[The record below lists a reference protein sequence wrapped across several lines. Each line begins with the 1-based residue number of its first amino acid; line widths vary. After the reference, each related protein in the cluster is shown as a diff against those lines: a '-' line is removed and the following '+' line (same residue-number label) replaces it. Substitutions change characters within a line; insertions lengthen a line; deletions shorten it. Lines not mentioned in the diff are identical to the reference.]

1 MELGTYIY
9 KSHSFVRCQNKLTKI
24 NTDFEHIKMF
34 GETGSESDY
43 ALLESITQHLLS
55 NDIDNTTTSFSA
67 NVYDNNYNNINNK
80 PLYCRSSS
88 FSSLFLTE
96 SWGDLPLKV
105 DDNEDMVV
113 YSALRDA
120 VINGWVPLCQSNDIT
135 GTTSMMMMTTATTTT
150 AATTKNND
158 LNIVDLE
165 NTHHHVGG
173 EAREVH
179 TQKSGTNFRG
189 VRRRP
194 WGKYAAEIRDP
205 KKNGARVW
213 LGTFEVAED
222 AALAYDKAA
231 FKMRGSKAKLNFPHL
246 IGSSSECDQ
255 PVRVGVKRGSAEPST
270 LTLKPELKK
279 NKFVGSSAAHEAGS
293 NVETLLDVF
302 ELRSAMANTWPHVLG

>member
-1 MELGTYIY
+1 
-9 KSHSFVRCQNKLTKI
+9 
-24 NTDFEHIKMF
+24 MF
-34 GETGSESDY
+34 GETGSASDY

-55 NDIDNTTTSFSA
+55 NDIDNTSATSSSA

-80 PLYCRSSS
+80 PLFCRSSS

-105 DDNEDMVV
+105 DNNEDMVV

-120 VINGWVPLCQSNDIT
+120 VNVGWVPLSQSNDIT
-135 GTTSMMMMTTATTTT
+135 ATTSMTMMTTAT
-150 AATTKNND
+150 ATNNEVD
-158 LNIVDLE
+158 VVDLE
-165 NTHHHVGG
+165 TTHQHAVG

-179 TQKSGTNFRG
+179 VQRSGTNFRG

-213 LGTFEVAED
+213 LGTYEAAED

-246 IGSSSECDQ
+246 IGSSSSSECDQ
-255 PVRVGVKRGSAEPST
+255 PVRVGVKRGSAELST

-302 ELRSAMANTWPHVLG
+302 ELRSAMAKTWPHVIG

>member
-1 MELGTYIY
+1 
-9 KSHSFVRCQNKLTKI
+9 
-24 NTDFEHIKMF
+24 MF
-34 GETGSESDY
+34 GETDSESDY
-43 ALLESITQHLLS
+43 ALLESITQHLLA
-55 NDIDNTTTSFSA
+55 NDIDNTSTTTSSSA

-80 PLYCRSSS
+80 PLFCRSSS
-88 FSSLFLTE
+88 FGSLFLTE

-120 VINGWVPLCQSNDIT
+120 VNVGWVPLCQSNDIT
-135 GTTSMMMMTTATTTT
+135 GTTTTSAITTT
-150 AATTKNND
+150 NND
-158 LNIVDLE
+158 VNVVGLE
-165 NTHHHVGG
+165 TTHHHHAVG

-179 TQKSGTNFRG
+179 ARTSGTNFRG

-213 LGTFEVAED
+213 LGTYEVAED

-255 PVRVGVKRGSAEPST
+255 PVRVGAKRGSAEPST

-302 ELRSAMANTWPHVLG
+302 ELRSAMAKANTWPHVIG

>member
-1 MELGTYIY
+1 
-9 KSHSFVRCQNKLTKI
+9 
-24 NTDFEHIKMF
+24 MF
-34 GETGSESDY
+34 GETGSASDY

-55 NDIDNTTTSFSA
+55 NDIDNTSATSSSA

-80 PLYCRSSS
+80 PLFCRSSS

-105 DDNEDMVV
+105 DNNEDMVV

-120 VINGWVPLCQSNDIT
+120 VNVGWVPLSQSNDIT
-135 GTTSMMMMTTATTTT
+135 AATSMMMMTAATAT
-150 AATTKNND
+150 ATNNEVD
-158 LNIVDLE
+158 VVDLE
-165 NTHHHVGG
+165 TTHQHAVG

-179 TQKSGTNFRG
+179 AQRSGTNFRG

-213 LGTFEVAED
+213 LGTYEAAED

-246 IGSSSECDQ
+246 IGSSSSSECDQ
-255 PVRVGVKRGSAEPST
+255 PVRVGVKRGSAELST

-302 ELRSAMANTWPHVLG
+302 ELRSAMAKTWPHVIG

>member
-1 MELGTYIY
+1 
-9 KSHSFVRCQNKLTKI
+9 
-24 NTDFEHIKMF
+24 MF

-105 DDNEDMVV
+105 DDNEDM
-113 YSALRDA
+113 
-120 VINGWVPLCQSNDIT
+120 
-135 GTTSMMMMTTATTTT
+135 
-150 AATTKNND
+150 
-158 LNIVDLE
+158 
-165 NTHHHVGG
+165 
-173 EAREVH
+173 
-179 TQKSGTNFRG
+179 SGTNFRG

-213 LGTFEVAED
+213 LGTYEVAED

-255 PVRVGVKRGSAEPST
+255 PVRVGVKRGSAELST

-279 NKFVGSSAAHEAGS
+279 NKLVGSSAAHEAGS
-293 NVETLLDVF
+293 NGETLLDVF

>member
-1 MELGTYIY
+1 
-9 KSHSFVRCQNKLTKI
+9 
-24 NTDFEHIKMF
+24 MF

-113 YSALRDA
+113 YNALRDA
-120 VINGWVPLCQSNDIT
+120 VNVGWVPL
-135 GTTSMMMMTTATTTT
+135 
-150 AATTKNND
+150 
-158 LNIVDLE
+158 L
-165 NTHHHVGG
+165 GG

-179 TQKSGTNFRG
+179 ARKSGTNFRG

-213 LGTFEVAED
+213 LGTYEVAED

-231 FKMRGSKAKLNFPHL
+231 FKMRGSKAKVNFPHL

-255 PVRVGVKRGSAEPST
+255 PVRVGVKRGSAELST

-279 NKFVGSSAAHEAGS
+279 NKLVGSSAAHEAGS
-293 NVETLLDVF
+293 NGETLLDVF

>member
-1 MELGTYIY
+1 
-9 KSHSFVRCQNKLTKI
+9 
-24 NTDFEHIKMF
+24 MF

-120 VINGWVPLCQSNDIT
+120 VNNGWVPLCQSNDIT
-135 GTTSMMMMTTATTTT
+135 GTTSMMMMTTATTTA
-150 AATTKNND
+150 AATTKNNG

-179 TQKSGTNFRG
+179 KQKSGTNFRG

>member
-120 VINGWVPLCQSNDIT
+120 VNNGWVPLCQSKDIT
-135 GTTSMMMMTTATTTT
+135 GTTSMMMMTTATTT

>member
-1 MELGTYIY
+1 
-9 KSHSFVRCQNKLTKI
+9 
-24 NTDFEHIKMF
+24 MF
-34 GETGSESDY
+34 GETGSASDY

-55 NDIDNTTTSFSA
+55 NDIDNTSATSSSA

-80 PLYCRSSS
+80 PLFCRSSS

-105 DDNEDMVV
+105 DNNEDMVV

-120 VINGWVPLCQSNDIT
+120 VNVGWVPLSQSNDIT
-135 GTTSMMMMTTATTTT
+135 AATSTMMMTAATAT
-150 AATTKNND
+150 ATNNEVD
-158 LNIVDLE
+158 VVDLE
-165 NTHHHVGG
+165 TTHQHAVG

-179 TQKSGTNFRG
+179 AQRSGTNFRG

-213 LGTFEVAED
+213 LGTYEAAED

-246 IGSSSECDQ
+246 IGSSSSSECDQ
-255 PVRVGVKRGSAEPST
+255 PVRVGVKRGSAELST

-302 ELRSAMANTWPHVLG
+302 ELRSAMAKTWPHVIG